1 MKRTNVLAASAL
13 AAFALALAG
22 CDSAA
27 ENEVEQQ
34 AEAIDESAEAEA
46 IEMEAFAAGAPNE
59 AQIEQ
64 DAEAF
69 AAEGEEI
76 KDDLEDAADEMDE
89 TPQ

>member
-1 MKRTNVLAASAL
+1 MKTNIFAATAV
-13 AAFALALAG
+13 AAFALGLAG

-46 IEMEAFAAGAPNE
+46 NEMEAFAAGAPDE
-59 AQIEQ
+59 GQIEQ
-64 DAEAF
+64 NAEAV
-69 AAEGEEI
+69 AVEGEEI
-76 KDDLEDAADEMDE
+76 KDDLEDSADEMDD